1 MYATIEGLV
10 THIEPTHIVI
20 ENQGIGYFIFT
31 PNPYVYSK
39 DLKVKVFVHHY
50 VKEDV
55 QALYGFTSLNS
66 KKMFTKLINVSGIGP
81 KSALSILA
89 SDDIDGLM
97 TAIERADITY
107 LKKFPGIG
115 PKSAQQIILDLK
127 GKVAFDGPSHTPKL
141 QDVEDALLAL
151 GYKKAE
157 VKKLLTTLNQED
169 SVEKM
174 IKTALKGLLKS

>member
-1 MYATIEGLV
+1 MYATIQGIV
-10 THIEPTHIVI
+10 THIEPTHIVV

-31 PNPYVYSK
+31 PNPYVYK
-39 DLKVKVFVHHY
+39 LDQETKIFIHHH

-55 QALYGFTSLNS
+55 FALYGFKTLEH
-66 KKMFTKLINVSGIGP
+66 KKMFVKLINVSGIGP
-81 KSALSILA
+81 KSGLSILA
-89 SDDIDGLM
+89 NDDITGLIN
-97 TAIERADITY
+97 AIERADIAY

-127 GKVAFDGPSHTPKL
+127 GKLEFDTPKGDPKL

-157 VKKLLTTLNQED
+157 VKKMVQSLDFNQSLED
-169 SVEKM
+169 M
-174 IKTALKGLLKS
+174 IKEALKALLR